1 MSLMSDAATEP
12 REVLLSLVRAY
23 RAQDVRDERTWRA
36 ILEFIDREPL
46 AACRETVEGHLTA
59 SAWIVNT
66 TGDRVLL
73 MHHRKLN
80 KWIQPGGHA
89 DGDWDLAY
97 VAFREASEE
106 TGLSSLEIRT
116 EKVFDVDVHTIPAY
130 KNIAAHRHFDIRFVC
145 VADDEEP
152 LVQNSESY
160 GIAWVAIEAIER
172 YTTEES
178 ILRMK
183 GKWLQAN
190 LSGHV
195 AR

>member
-1 MSLMSDAATEP
+1 MGLMSDTPTEP
-12 REVLLSLVRAY
+12 KQALLLLLNAY
-23 RAQDVRDERTWRA
+23 RAQDVRDERSWRA

-46 AACRETVEGHLTA
+46 AAYRETVEGHLTA
-59 SAWIVNT
+59 SAWIVNR

-89 DGDWDLAY
+89 DGDWDLPF

-106 TGLSSLEIRT
+106 TGLSSLEIQA
-116 EKVFDVDVHTIPAY
+116 EKVFDVDVHAIPAY
-130 KNIAAHRHFDIRFVC
+130 KNVAAHRHFDLRFVC

-152 LVQNSESY
+152 IVQSSESY
-160 GIAWVAIEAIER
+160 AIAWVAIEAIER

-183 GKWLQAN
+183 GKWLQGSFVPH
-190 LSGHV
+190 L

>member
-1 MSLMSDAATEP
+1 MSVNTRES
-12 REVLLSLVRAY
+12 RQEVLSLLRAY
-23 RAQDVRDERTWRA
+23 CAQDARDEQTWRSL
-36 ILEFIDREPL
+36 LEFIEREP
-46 AACRETVEGHLTA
+46 AAASRETVEGHLTA
-59 SAWIVNT
+59 SAWIVNR

-80 KWIQPGGHA
+80 KWLQPGGLA
-89 DGDWDLAY
+89 DGDWDLAF

-106 TGLSSLEIRT
+106 TGLSSIEIRA
-116 EKVFDVDVHTIPAY
+116 ERVFDVDVHTIPAY

-152 LVQNSESY
+152 IVQNSESY
-160 GIAWVAIEAIER
+160 AIAWVAIEAIER

-183 GKWLQAN
+183 GKWLQGN
-190 LSGHV
+190 SVPQV